1 MSKTNDQANFFGS
14 KVVPPG
20 SNKNSKKKAPIWQ
33 FYEQSDKAKSKA
45 VCKLCGGAFSL
56 GSEQPKFQTTTG
68 FFLIMRNNYFLFMK
82 ILQMAIINGNKTYL
96 FKFENFLQ
104 FEYKGYFKD

>member
-20 SNKNSKKKAPIWQ
+20 SNKNSEKKAPIWQ

-45 VCKLCGGAFSL
+45 VCKLCGGAYSL
-56 GSEQPKFQTTTG
+56 VQSSLNSKQP
-68 FFLIMRNNYFLFMK
+68 LASSYI
-82 ILQMAIINGNKTYL
+82 
-96 FKFENFLQ
+96 
-104 FEYKGYFKD
+104 